1 MEVSCESDCTP
12 PKGHRHGSGKSHK
25 HHLAQPQN
33 PVMDLDDDSDI
44 EQGDTQQPTSTPK
57 ELYEEFR
64 SRYQQTFFDFTVR
77 MKEKHNMLPNSVADR
92 VTDDVQGLMESFQ
105 RNIYDII
112 MKQLA
117 ISNDPN
123 SLDFIF
129 EDEDIFALM
138 NQASKSVGAIGNIL
152 YSKYPLC
159 EPIEMLLGHKVNGKK
174 MSDITFLL

>member
-1 MEVSCESDCTP
+1 M
-12 PKGHRHGSGKSHK
+12 
-25 HHLAQPQN
+25 
-33 PVMDLDDDSDI
+33 
-44 EQGDTQQPTSTPK
+44 
-57 ELYEEFR
+57 
-64 SRYQQTFFDFTVR
+64 
-77 MKEKHNMLPNSVADR
+77 ADR

-138 NQASKSVGAIGNIL
+138 NQASKSAGAIGNIL

-159 EPIEMLLGHKVNGKK
+159 EPIEMLLGHSKW
-174 MSDITFLL
+174 